1 MALGGKGV
9 GSDRS
14 GVCSLNRCERRNR
27 LGTTRHSFS
36 LVSVTWCSARHGPAH
51 GDLGS
56 LSAGWLAVHRAV
68 TSLLVSMMSGE
79 GTVLPPGPIIKKEVE
94 ASSFQACSP
103 SNSNMYSPTTTVMHS
118 DMEYCESQDSK
129 RYEVPQARSPG
140 SPDQQYCSSTTQS
153 LGDSML
159 GHPEMCATPLGKG
172 RLVPDKMCATP
183 LGKGRLVPDKMC
195 ATPPGKGRLVPDKMC
210 DTPLRIGS
218 PCP

>member
-1 MALGGKGV
+1 MFCNYVCTIKKNKHTWLIKQNI
-9 GSDRS
+9 SDIITLKPEITS
-14 GVCSLNRCERRNR
+14 YCDLLQS
-27 LGTTRHSFS
+27 SFDNS
-36 LVSVTWCSARHGPAH
+36 KTWFSRI
-51 GDLGS
+51 
-56 LSAGWLAVHRAV
+56 
-68 TSLLVSMMSGE
+68 VSMMSGE

-159 GHPEMCATPLGKG
+159 GHPETSFDYPVFAKNKKRKNLQK
-172 RLVPDKMCATP
+172 RS
-183 LGKGRLVPDKMC
+183 R
-195 ATPPGKGRLVPDKMC
+195 PPSKVN
-210 DTPLRIGS
+210 
-218 PCP
+218 